1 MATNFVY
8 AAIAAIVIFMV
19 VALYIVFSSE
29 KKDARSNEE
38 SKRALRKARARK
50 ELISLQEKYYKKYGW
65 WEKRTSP
72 YLTKGDIVFHGESI
86 SQPYPNTIPAEI
98 EARYHEEK
106 HKIFMSIYK

>member
-19 VALYIVFSSE
+19 VALYTVFSSE

-50 ELISLQEKYYKKYGW
+50 ELKSLHRKYYKKYGW
-65 WEKRTSP
+65 WEKITSP
-72 YLTKGDIVFHGESI
+72 NLIEGDIVFRGATV
-86 SQPYPNTIPAEI
+86 SQPYPNPIPAEI
-98 EARYHEEK
+98 EARYYEEK